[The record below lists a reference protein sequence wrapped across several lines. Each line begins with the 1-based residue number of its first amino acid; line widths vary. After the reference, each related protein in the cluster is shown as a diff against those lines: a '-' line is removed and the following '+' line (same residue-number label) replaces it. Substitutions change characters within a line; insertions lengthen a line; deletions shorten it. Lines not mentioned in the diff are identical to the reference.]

1 MGDYNLQ
8 VCWRFRSP
16 HFCVFLLLLELPRFP
31 MLSAHNLACVR
42 GDRRLFSALNVSVSA
57 GEWLHVR
64 GANGAGKTSLLRL
77 LAGLAQPAEGEV
89 LWGGQSI
96 RTDDGVYRRNF
107 LFLGHQGALK
117 DDLTAQEGLFFSA
130 AIDGV
135 GLSKDAAT
143 NALRRVGLKG
153 SEDLPVRCLSA
164 GQKRRV
170 MLARLVSRSV
180 KLWILDEP
188 FTALDV
194 KAVEMLVGL
203 VGDHLTAGGIV
214 VMTSHQTVTI
224 PGGRVLQ
231 L

>member
-1 MGDYNLQ
+1 
-8 VCWRFRSP
+8 
-16 HFCVFLLLLELPRFP
+16 
-31 MLSAHNLACVR
+31 MLIAHRLACVR
-42 GDRRLFSALNVSVSA
+42 GDRHLFSALNLSVSA

-77 LAGLAQPAEGEV
+77 LAGLAQPAEGDV
-89 LWGGQSI
+89 LWDGQSI
-96 RTDDGVYRRNF
+96 RTDDGVYRRSF

-117 DDLTAQEGLFFSA
+117 EDLTAHESLHFSA
-130 AIDGV
+130 AIDGIDLTHDAVAHALCKV
-135 GLSKDAAT
+135 GL
-143 NALRRVGLKG
+143 RG

-170 MLARLVSRSV
+170 MLARLVSRAA

-194 KAVEMLVGL
+194 KAVEMLEGL
-203 VGDHLTAGGIV
+203 VCDHVNAGGMA
-214 VMTSHQTVTI
+214 VMTSHQAVAI
-224 PGGRVLQ
+224 PGGRVFQ